1 MAVHGSECLPS
12 RRHGSICG
20 GRAATDRAMSD
31 VASVDL
37 VTQHDVASVDLV
49 TQHDVAS
56 VDLVTQHDVASVDLV
71 TLRGLA
77 GLPIG

>member
-1 MAVHGSECLPS
+1 MRGL
-12 RRHGSICG
+12 RRGHAASDISIYFYLIYLYSTTGTRNGSIG
-20 GRAATDRAMSD
+20 GVRAATDRAMS
-31 VASVDL
+31 
-37 VTQHDVASVDLV
+37 
-49 TQHDVAS
+49 DVAS